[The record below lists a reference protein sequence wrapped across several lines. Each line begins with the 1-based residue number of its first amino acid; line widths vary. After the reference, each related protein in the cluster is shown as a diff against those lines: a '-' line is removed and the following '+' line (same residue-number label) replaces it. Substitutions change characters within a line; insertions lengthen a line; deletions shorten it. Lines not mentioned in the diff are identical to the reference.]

1 MDSEAPET
9 AGEYLRT
16 KREGLGLTREEIS
29 LITKIRSHYIEA
41 IENDNFSAFS
51 SPQLL
56 KGYVKLIAKTL
67 KADDKEVLSL
77 LEAGINEN
85 FKDKHIEDIV
95 GERFKEERQKSEK
108 LKKKV
113 LIIVLAG
120 FLIIILSYI
129 AIKAVGFYEFVLTK
143 PGIHIVLP
151 FQSSIKSFI
160 SKPVPA
166 HNSPKNVKGTAK
178 KVKLA
183 HYAAVLKGK
192 VIKRTWVA
200 VKIDGKNSKTL
211 MLYPGDT
218 EVWKAKKRLDIKIG
232 NAGGIILNYN
242 GKNLGKIGAEKQVVT
257 LNFPPEHSNK
267 GNQ

>member
-1 MDSEAPET
+1 MDSETPET

-29 LITKIRSHYIEA
+29 LITKIRSHYIES

-67 KADDKEVLSL
+67 KADDKEVLGL

-95 GERFKEERQKSEK
+95 GERFKEERQKAEK

-120 FLIIILSYI
+120 FLIIILSYA
-129 AIKAVGFYEFVLTK
+129 AIKAVKFYKFVLTK
-143 PGIHIVLP
+143 PGIHILLP
-151 FQSSIKSFI
+151 FQSSIKSM
-160 SKPVPA
+160 PVPA
-166 HNSPKNVKGTAK
+166 HSSPEGAKGAAK
-178 KVKLA
+178 KVQLT

-192 VIKRTWVA
+192 AIKRTWVA
-200 VKIDGKNSKTL
+200 VKIDGENSKTL

-257 LNFPPEHSNK
+257 LNFPPERSNK
-267 GNQ
+267 GKR